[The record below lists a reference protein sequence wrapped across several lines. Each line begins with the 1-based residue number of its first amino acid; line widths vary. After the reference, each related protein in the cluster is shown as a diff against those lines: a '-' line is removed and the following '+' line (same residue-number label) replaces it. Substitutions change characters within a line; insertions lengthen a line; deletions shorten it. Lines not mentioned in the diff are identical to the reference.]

1 MKKILASLL
10 CSFLAIVAVGCG
22 GSSNDIGAQVSGQ
35 QVPATRS
42 VGSIGVVLSAEDL
55 GDMFPSLA
63 INAQGAAP
71 GAITRF
77 YVFAYDAVGTEV
89 ARASTEYLP
98 GSSLNLLL
106 QGLQLLNFDVV
117 LAGVDQAGNVV
128 GAQRAE
134 DIAPVPNGV
143 REVGRAVF
151 YPIEGFVLPTDITPP
166 TPTENIDVSVSFSGN
181 VPQVSFTGGNAF
193 SVTAVPEDLIEDFQA
208 GRVTPL
214 DDEYS
219 RVYTRVSTNGTNAV
233 SSPAL
238 LNSSVI
244 SGTVTNFEFEGFEAG
259 VEYQISVVRMN
270 GDFGFVNHELVP

>member
-22 GSSNDIGAQVSGQ
+22 GSSNDVGAQVSGQ
-35 QVPATRS
+35 QVPTTRPT
-42 VGSIGVVLSAEDL
+42 GSIGVVLSAEDL
-55 GDMFPSLA
+55 GDMFPSLVV
-63 INAQGAAP
+63 NAQGAAP

-89 ARASTEYLP
+89 ARASTDYLP
-98 GSSLNLLL
+98 GSGLNLLL

-134 DIAPVPNGV
+134 DIAPLSNGI

-181 VPQVSFTGGNAF
+181 VPQISFTGGNVF

-208 GRVTPL
+208 GRITPL
-214 DDEYS
+214 SDDYIHI
-219 RVYTRVSTNGTNAV
+219 YTRVSTNGTNAI

-238 LNSSVI
+238 LNSDI
-244 SGTVTNFEFEGFEAG
+244 IAGTVTNEFEGFEAG

-270 GDFGFVNHELVP
+270 GDFGFINHELVP